1 MNVNMNGMTIV
12 TTKKQDITKQP
23 NKNEDFKK
31 VLNNQE
37 LKKYNKEQEQL
48 NKANNK
54 NQSDDFEN
62 KDVDVDK
69 QITEDSTPKDLNS
82 SEGNKDI
89 KEKLIKLIE
98 TAIDSLKKDTD
109 NSSKELEGEDK
120 STDEM
125 PQIQQLLQLLC
136 SMFQRIQETSTTTTK
151 SDSEASSIIQESL
164 VSGDKLTL
172 DTNNISK
179 NNLNELQAL
188 LQNPKG
194 NEGINSINLKT
205 VMGAQKITPD
215 SKSMLINN
223 LSEIVSLLEKSN
235 SVPSQKNDV
244 IQNLT
249 TIVNGNTEDK
259 SITDNL
265 LKKVKELS
273 ITSTTEVL
281 PKNQLQSESGASKE
295 GKFSGGN
302 SSEEKFL
309 KNLLGGD
316 KDEMK
321 ISKAVNFMNQ
331 FETVKTTDT
340 SKVQTVK
347 LVIDKNNF
355 AADLIKNV
363 KFMELNNIKD
373 LTVKMNPKDLGEI
386 TIKLT
391 MESGIMK
398 ASISAL
404 NKDTY
409 NLLNQNFQ
417 DISDKLKTLD
427 IKIQSL
433 DINIYEDSTFFN
445 KDSNGKNKNDEQ
457 SNNPITNVILDEEN
471 IPISNNYGI
480 ENNQVNKFV

>member
-1 MNVNMNGMTIV
+1 MVMN
-12 TTKKQDITKQP
+12 KH
-23 NKNEDFKK
+23 
-31 VLNNQE
+31 QE

-125 PQIQQLLQLLC
+125 SQIQQLLQLLC
-136 SMFQRIQETSTTTTK
+136 SMFQRIQENSTTTTK

-223 LSEIVSLLEKSN
+223 LSEIVALLEKSKGN

-244 IQNLT
+244 IQGLT
-249 TIVNGNTEDK
+249 TIVNGNVEDK

-340 SKVQTVK
+340 SKVQTVN

-445 KDSNGKNKNDEQ
+445 KDSNGKNRNDEQ
-457 SNNPITNVILDEEN
+457 SINPITNVILDEED